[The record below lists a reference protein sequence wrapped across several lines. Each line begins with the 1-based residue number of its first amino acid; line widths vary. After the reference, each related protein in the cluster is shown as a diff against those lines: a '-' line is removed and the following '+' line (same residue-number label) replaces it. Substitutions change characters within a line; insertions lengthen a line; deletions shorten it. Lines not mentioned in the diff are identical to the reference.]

1 MTPGAEIQALLSQG
15 DGQQIEFKRRL
26 PADLVESKR
35 TVFKTVAALAN
46 GSGGSIVFGVE
57 KNDATASGLDG
68 IDPL

>member
-1 MTPGAEIQALLSQG
+1 
-15 DGQQIEFKRRL
+15 
-26 PADLVESKR
+26 
-35 TVFKTVAALAN
+35 VFKTVAALAN